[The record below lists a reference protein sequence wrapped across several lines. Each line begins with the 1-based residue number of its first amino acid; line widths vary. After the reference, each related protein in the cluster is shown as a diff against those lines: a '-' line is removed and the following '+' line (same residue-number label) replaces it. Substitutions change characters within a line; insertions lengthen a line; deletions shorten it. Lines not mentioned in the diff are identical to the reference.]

1 MTEPRS
7 ERQQIADNLRD
18 VIESHGYNVTD
29 LERKMKRG
37 RGYVAEALRGSKR
50 LSIELIFEVLAAVG
64 AEPHEVFTFRRRV
77 HSLSNEIAEGGSGT
91 GAETLPASMRD
102 ASPLLQAVVL
112 ALAEHGVVSLDEL
125 EERQRDLGGW
135 PPPLT

>member
-7 ERQQIADNLRD
+7 ERQQIADRLRD

-64 AEPHEVFTFRRRV
+64 AELHEVFTFRRRT
-77 HSLSNEIAEGGSGT
+77 HHASEIAEGEPAG
-91 GAETLPASMRD
+91 GADALPASMRD
-102 ASPLLQAVVL
+102 ASPLLQALVL
-112 ALAEHGVVSLDEL
+112 ALTERGIVSVDEL
-125 EERQRDLGGW
+125 DARQRGVGGW
-135 PPPLT
+135 PPPST